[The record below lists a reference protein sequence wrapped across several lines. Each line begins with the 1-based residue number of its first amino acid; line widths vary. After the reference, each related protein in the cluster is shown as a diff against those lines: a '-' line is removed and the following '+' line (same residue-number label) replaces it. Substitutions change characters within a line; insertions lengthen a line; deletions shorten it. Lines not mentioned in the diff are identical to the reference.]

1 MNAWISTENGIN
13 LGFFKEKKKKK
24 SGIPDFL
31 EDLRKA
37 GDGITEFFELDIVNE
52 NEIRTRGR

>member
-13 LGFFKEKKKKK
+13 LGFFNGKKK

>member
-1 MNAWISTENGIN
+1 M
-13 LGFFKEKKKKK
+13 EKKKK
-24 SGIPDFL
+24 SRITDFL

>member
-1 MNAWISTENGIN
+1 ME
-13 LGFFKEKKKKK
+13 KKKK

-52 NEIRTRGR
+52 NEIRKRGR

>member
-1 MNAWISTENGIN
+1 M
-13 LGFFKEKKKKK
+13 EKKEKK

-37 GDGITEFFELDIVNE
+37 GDDITEFFKLDIVNE

>member
-1 MNAWISTENGIN
+1 ME
-13 LGFFKEKKKKK
+13 KKKK

-37 GDGITEFFELDIVNE
+37 GDGITEFFSWTLWMKMRLEREVGK
-52 NEIRTRGR
+52 RKKGV